1 MRRAIL
7 RNRLNL
13 ISPKHQHYSDYL
25 INYGIRQWL
34 PALRKAVTTG
44 EKIAIIFFTCVWYRQ
59 SAAHVTRLSLHSLMN
74 ERLDEWKSSPFSV
87 RGRLSNVLGLW
98 LLQHYKTLIAYRQWR
113 SNFSIVWSTR
123 VKLVWLRSGKV
134 GFLALWI
141 SSVGIS
147 ENSFQPP

>member
-25 INYGIRQWL
+25 INYSIRQWL

-44 EKIAIIFFTCVWYRQ
+44 EKIAIVFFTCVWYRQ
-59 SAAHVTRLSLHSLMN
+59 SAAHVTRLSLHSLTN
-74 ERLDEWKSSPFSV
+74 ERQSLHHSQSEVVCRIFSDYGCYNTIKPLSLTDSDIQAFQSCGQHVWNWCDCEEGKLD
-87 RGRLSNVLGLW
+87 
-98 LLQHYKTLIAYRQWR
+98 
-113 SNFSIVWSTR
+113 
-123 VKLVWLRSGKV
+123 
-134 GFLALWI
+134 FLI